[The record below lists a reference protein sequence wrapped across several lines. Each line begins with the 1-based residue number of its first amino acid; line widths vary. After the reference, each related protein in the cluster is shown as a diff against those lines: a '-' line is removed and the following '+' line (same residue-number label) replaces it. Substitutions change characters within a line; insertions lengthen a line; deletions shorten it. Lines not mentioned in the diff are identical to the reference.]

1 MKKFI
6 LSLLFAV
13 VATISFAQCIPGA
26 NFADSSFGAWPD
38 TTQNLPGA
46 AANVPYTA
54 TLNFKVPL
62 NASDVNPLLITG
74 TIQNFVVNNV
84 TGLPAGLSYA
94 CNNSNC
100 TFNGDSTG
108 CAQISGTPTILGI
121 YPVTIE
127 VTGNINIGFGVI
139 IPTPYVFSGY
149 RIVVGTAGIE
159 DNSEGNLT
167 LVPNPV
173 QENLTV
179 NGLNST
185 DEIAIYSIA
194 GELLMSQKGNGAS
207 TMDINCAELT
217 KGIYLLK
224 CSRDTTSTAIRFL
237 KD

>member
-1 MKKFI
+1 MKKFT

-13 VATISFAQCIPGA
+13 VATISIAQCTPGA
-26 NFADSSFGAWPD
+26 NFSDSLFGAWPD

-62 NASDVNPLLITG
+62 NASDVNPILTG

-100 TFNGDSTG
+100 TFSGGSTG

-139 IPTPYVFSGY
+139 IPAPYVFSGY
-149 RIVVGTAGIE
+149 RIVVGTAGI
-159 DNSEGNLT
+159 SEFSSENLSV
-167 LVPNPV
+167 VPNPV

-185 DEIAIYSIA
+185 DEITIYSIT
-194 GELLMSQKGNGAS
+194 GELLISQKGNGTS

-217 KGIYLLK
+217 KGIYLLNFT
-224 CSRDTTSTAIRFL
+224 RGTNSTAIRFL